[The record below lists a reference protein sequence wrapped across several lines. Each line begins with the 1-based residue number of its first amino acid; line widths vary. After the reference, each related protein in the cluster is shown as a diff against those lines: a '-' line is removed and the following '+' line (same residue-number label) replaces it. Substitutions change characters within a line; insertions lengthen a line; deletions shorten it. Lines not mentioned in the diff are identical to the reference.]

1 MKYALQHET
10 GLKPCGNKAIID
22 EIKSHDNGTFLI
34 YINIAMTRPT
44 CHNKWLTSNLI

>member
-10 GLKPCGNKAIID
+10 GLKPCGNNVTID

-34 YINIAMTRPT
+34 
-44 CHNKWLTSNLI
+44 